1 MSPLAQRAQRRGGP
15 CPAAGSPA
23 AKSPPETVGGRDQD
37 RQAEEET
44 MAELTAGATAHLEP
58 PLPSYTPSPPTGL
71 GSASRQDTSA
81 GSPTAP
87 VWVRPTRR
95 AEVQETPRDEAA
107 AVAVERGS
115 VAAATASVEVV
126 GEVAAA
132 AEVPAEAVTT
142 LGRAGGTAAAFGGG
156 STSLSANHQG
166 AQLQTLELGPA
177 VDLEPSEA
185 VALSASPA
193 PVPAAVLAAAMTAAT
208 AAGNQADAPVE
219 GEVPVAAVSAG
230 TSAAAEG
237 ADTQE
242 RDQAASG
249 RRGHGTVAPVHAARG
264 KGGRRLRAQPAPRR
278 PGAGLGPGAPGPL
291 RGWSEQEESPLTPER
306 QPPSVGQEREEGDEE
321 ADVRHVAGH
330 ISPEAGTTRGPQRE
344 TRSSTRPQGITWGR
358 PRLGLARQTHSPWIP
373 AGRAPQAGRGGRND
387 ESRTGEGAPIRG
399 AQGGGRGARGGRRGG
414 GAIVGGREALVRSG
428 TWRERHDR
436 PEQEAPPTNQEER
449 DTGNGED
456 GGDYVA
462 ETPETSEEISL
473 EAEGDTTGRERG
485 RRAIGR
491 HPQDRNLGGGNPQD
505 RNPGARN
512 PQEGNHHERGE
523 IGAVTSES
531 QRETGQPT
539 VQSPAELV
547 ANEAI
552 WQQAATWEV
561 APLQRG
567 DQPFL
572 VRRMPP
578 KILESYTLCVLAPLL
593 RLQKN
598 PDCPGAWVILQ
609 FLPRLTL
616 RPLPEPVQGSRWVG
630 IEGRLHRFQQG
641 SWAKLFEEAK
651 VIPDTENPSRHQA
664 DAAGL
669 CARAEGLMKKG
680 NISKAVA
687 ALRATP
693 LAETTPATLAALR
706 AKHPDAASPPARFVS
721 GYTHSELR
729 VTPDDLRE
737 LLKRCPNGVGAGPSG
752 TCFEHLKDPA
762 LASEEVLILLAQ
774 IISYLLSTFQSQAVR
789 DLLLPSRLIALEK
802 PGGGVRPIAM
812 GEAILRVVA
821 KAALRELA
829 QTIREYFLPVQFGV
843 AVTGGAECIVHSVRS
858 LLQEDE
864 SRVALQLDIENA
876 FNSVERPAF
885 FQALSQS
892 SLLSLLPLVRTLY
905 DGPAWP

>member
-1 MSPLAQRAQRRGGP
+1 MSPRAQRAERRGGP
-15 CPAAGSPA
+15 CSAAGSPA

-37 RQAEEET
+37 RHAEEET
-44 MAELTAGATAHLEP
+44 MAELMAGATAHLEP
-58 PLPSYTPSPPTGL
+58 PPPSDTPSPPTGL
-71 GSASRQDTSA
+71 GCASRQETAA
-81 GSPTAP
+81 GIPTA
-87 VWVRPTRR
+87 TATEQAMRR
-95 AEVQETPRDEAA
+95 AEVQETSRGEAA
-107 AVAVERGS
+107 AAAVEKGN

-132 AEVPAEAVTT
+132 AEVSAEAVTA

-156 STSLSANHQG
+156 SISLSANHQG
-166 AQLQTLELGPA
+166 AQQQTLELGLA
-177 VDLEPSEA
+177 VDREPSEA
-185 VALSASPA
+185 VGLSASPA

-208 AAGNQADAPVE
+208 AAGNLADAPIE
-219 GEVPVAAVSAG
+219 GEASVAAVSAG

-249 RRGHGTVAPVHAARG
+249 RRGHGTGAPERAARG
-264 KGGRRLRAQPAPRR
+264 KGGRKLRAQPAPRR

-291 RGWSEQEESPLTPER
+291 RGWSEQEQPPLSPER
-306 QPPSVGQEREEGDEE
+306 QPPSVGQERGEGGEE
-321 ADVRHVAGH
+321 ADVRHVGGH
-330 ISPEAGTTRGPQRE
+330 IAPDAATTQGPQRE
-344 TRSSTRPQGITWGR
+344 TRSSTRSQGITWGR

-373 AGRAPQAGRGGRND
+373 AGRAPQAGRGGWND

-399 AQGGGRGARGGRRGG
+399 ARGGGRGARGGRRGG

-436 PEQEAPPTNQEER
+436 PEQEAPPTNQEEG
-449 DTGNGED
+449 DTGNGDD

-462 ETPETSEEISL
+462 ETPETSEEFSL

-485 RRAIGR
+485 RREIGR
-491 HPQDRNLGGGNPQD
+491 NPQD
-505 RNPGARN
+505 RNPGERD
-512 PQEGNHHERGE
+512 PQERNLHEQGE
-523 IGAVTSES
+523 IGAVTSGS
-531 QRETGQPT
+531 QRATGQPN
-539 VQSPAELV
+539 VQSPAELA
-547 ANEAI
+547 ANEAN

-572 VRRMPP
+572 VRRMLP

-593 RLQKN
+593 RLQKY

-616 RPLPEPVQGSRWVG
+616 RPLLEPVQGSRWIG
-630 IEGRLHRFQQG
+630 IEERLHRFQQG
-641 SWAKLFEEAK
+641 SWAELFEEAK

-664 DAAGL
+664 DDAGL

-693 LAETTPATLAALR
+693 LAEATPATLTALQ
-706 AKHPDAASPPARFVS
+706 AKHPDGASPPAMFVS

-737 LLKRCPNGVGAGPSG
+737 ILKRCPNGVGAGPS
-752 TCFEHLKDPA
+752 DPGGPRS
-762 LASEEVLILLAQ
+762 AS
-774 IISYLLSTFQSQAVR
+774 
-789 DLLLPSRLIALEK
+789 ALETHRSGK
-802 PGGGVRPIAM
+802 
-812 GEAILRVVA
+812 
-821 KAALRELA
+821 
-829 QTIREYFLPVQFGV
+829 
-843 AVTGGAECIVHSVRS
+843 TGR
-858 LLQEDE
+858 
-864 SRVALQLDIENA
+864 R
-876 FNSVERPAF
+876 R
-885 FQALSQS
+885 
-892 SLLSLLPLVRTLY
+892 
-905 DGPAWP
+905 

>member
-1 MSPLAQRAQRRGGP
+1 MSPRAQRAGRRGGP
-15 CPAAGSPA
+15 CSAAGSPA
-23 AKSPPETVGGRDQD
+23 AKSPPETVGERDQD

-44 MAELTAGATAHLEP
+44 MAELMAGATAHLEP
-58 PLPSYTPSPPTGL
+58 PPPSDTPSPPTGL
-71 GSASRQDTSA
+71 GCASRQETAA
-81 GSPTAP
+81 GIPTAP
-87 VWVRPTRR
+87 ATEQPMRR
-95 AEVQETPRDEAA
+95 AEVQETPRGEAA
-107 AVAVERGS
+107 AAAAVERGN
-115 VAAATASVEVV
+115 VAAATASVEMV
-126 GEVAAA
+126 GEAAAA
-132 AEVPAEAVTT
+132 AEVPEEAVTA
-142 LGRAGGTAAAFGGG
+142 LGRAGRTDAVFGGG
-156 STSLSANHQG
+156 STSRSANHQG
-166 AQLQTLELGPA
+166 AQQQTLELGLA
-177 VDLEPSEA
+177 VDREPSEA
-185 VALSASPA
+185 VTLSASPA

-208 AAGNQADAPVE
+208 AAGNLADAPIE
-219 GEVPVAAVSAG
+219 GEASVAAVSAG

-249 RRGHGTVAPVHAARG
+249 RRGHGTGAPGRAAHGR
-264 KGGRRLRAQPAPRR
+264 GGRKLRAQPAPRR

-291 RGWSEQEESPLTPER
+291 RGWSEQEQSPLSPEPR
-306 QPPSVGQEREEGDEE
+306 PPSVGQERGEGDEE

-330 ISPEAGTTRGPQRE
+330 NAPEAATTQGPQRE
-344 TRSSTRPQGITWGR
+344 TRSSTRSQGITWGR
-358 PRLGLARQTHSPWIP
+358 PRLGLAHSPWIP
-373 AGRAPQAGRGGRND
+373 AGREPQVGRGGRND
-387 ESRTGEGAPIRG
+387 ESRTGEGAPSRG
-399 AQGGGRGARGGRRGG
+399 ARGGGRGARGGRRGG

-473 EAEGDTTGRERG
+473 EEEGDTTGRERG
-485 RRAIGR
+485 RREIGR
-491 HPQDRNLGGGNPQD
+491 NPQD

-512 PQEGNHHERGE
+512 PQERNPHERGE
-523 IGAVTSES
+523 IGVVTSGS
-531 QRETGQPT
+531 QRGTGQPN
-539 VQSPAELV
+539 VQSPAELA

-552 WQQAATWEV
+552 WQQAATWEDT
-561 APLQRG
+561 PLQRG

-593 RLQKN
+593 RLQKF

-630 IEGRLHRFQQG
+630 IEGRLHRLQQG
-641 SWAKLFEEAK
+641 SWAELDAR

-664 DAAGL
+664 DDAGL

-693 LAETTPATLAALR
+693 LAEATPATLAALQ
-706 AKHPDAASPPARFVS
+706 AKHPDAASPPALFVS

-737 LLKRCPNGVGAGPSG
+737 ILKRCPNGVGAGPSDAG
-752 TCFEHLKDPA
+752 GPRFAT
-762 LASEEVLILLAQ
+762 
-774 IISYLLSTFQSQAVR
+774 
-789 DLLLPSRLIALEK
+789 ALETHRSGK
-802 PGGGVRPIAM
+802 
-812 GEAILRVVA
+812 
-821 KAALRELA
+821 
-829 QTIREYFLPVQFGV
+829 
-843 AVTGGAECIVHSVRS
+843 TGR
-858 LLQEDE
+858 
-864 SRVALQLDIENA
+864 R
-876 FNSVERPAF
+876 R
-885 FQALSQS
+885 
-892 SLLSLLPLVRTLY
+892 
-905 DGPAWP
+905 